1 MSLKKGGGPKTIAAT
16 LTIVGQGST
25 DKVQITYHNRK
36 SSEVEARLK
45 ERPDGRMAVII
56 PFIVEAWDLDFE
68 LTEEG
73 VIALEDEYPGL
84 VAGILDGFY
93 KARRKQVEGN

>member
-25 DKVQITYHNRK
+25 DKLQITFHNRR

-45 ERPDGRMAVII
+45 DRPGERMAVII
-56 PFIVEAWDLDFE
+56 PFIVESWDLEFD

-84 VAGILDGFY
+84 VAGILDGFW
-93 KARRKQVEGN
+93 KARRKEVSGN